1 MLPKTATPR
10 IVVLKANRLYGDM
23 ISRHI
28 KDFWRGAQVE
38 VFQKGF
44 DALDSIQ
51 ASVPDLFIAGVNV
64 DDMDGLEH
72 FEPFIDGK
80 LPILILTSHKD
91 ARTFCLLRSIRY
103 DGIYDARDEGL
114 GNLHTAMQEALAHH
128 LYVSPSIVPLLKKPK
143 NITLDALTEKEQI
156 VLSTIGDGSDDQ
168 EAGEKLGL
176 SYRTVNTHRKTIMG
190 KLGLHHKGQ
199 IMLYALQ
206 QGYVQVTPLGV
217 YRPGFQRL
225 IRDMTAAKGGPAKE
239 SASEGAA

>member
-10 IVVLKANRLYGDM
+10 IVVLKANRLYGDL

-28 KDFWRGAQVE
+28 KEYWRGAKVE

-44 DALDSIQ
+44 DALDAIQ
-51 ASVPDLFIAGVNV
+51 ACEPDLFIGGVNV
-64 DDMDGLEH
+64 EDMDGLEH
-72 FEPFIDGK
+72 FEPFIDGN
-80 LPILILTSHKD
+80 LPILIVTNHKD

-103 DGIYDARDEGL
+103 DGIYDAREEGL
-114 GNLHTAMQEALAHH
+114 ENLYTAMQEALAHH

-143 NITLDALTEKEQI
+143 NLTLDALTEKEQI

-168 EAGEKLGL
+168 QAADSLGL

-199 IMLYALQ
+199 IICYALQ
-206 QGYVQVTPLGV
+206 QGYVQITPQGV
-217 YRPGFQRL
+217 FRPGFQRR
-225 IRDMTAAKGGPAKE
+225 IRDATAAKGDADKE
-239 SASEGAA
+239 CS

>member
-51 ASVPDLFIAGVNV
+51 ASVPDMFIAGVNV

-91 ARTFCLLRSIRY
+91 ARTFCLLRSVRY
-103 DGIYDARDEGL
+103 DGIYDAREEGL
-114 GNLHTAMQEALAHH
+114 ENLHTAMQEALAHH

-168 EAGEKLGL
+168 EAADKLGL

-206 QGYVQVTPLGV
+206 QGYVHVKPQGV
-217 YRPGFQRL
+217 YRPGFQRQ
-225 IRDMTAAKGGPAKE
+225 IRDMTAAKGAPAKE
-239 SASEGAA
+239 CASEGAA

>member
-10 IVVLKANRLYGDM
+10 IVVLKANRLYADL
-23 ISRHI
+23 ICRHI
-28 KDFWRGAQVE
+28 KEYWRNATVE

-64 DDMDGLEH
+64 EDMDGLEH
-72 FEPFIDGK
+72 FEPFIDGN
-80 LPILILTSHKD
+80 LPILILTCHKD

-114 GNLHTAMQEALAHH
+114 GNLHEAIQEAMEHR
-128 LYVSPSIVPLLKKPK
+128 LYISPSLIPLLKKPK
-143 NITLDALTEKEQI
+143 KITLDSLTDKEQI

-168 EAGEKLGL
+168 EAADKLGL

-199 IMLYALQ
+199 IMCYALQ
-206 QGYVQVTPLGV
+206 QGYVHITSQGV
-217 YRPGFQRL
+217 FRPGFQRQIQSL
-225 IRDMTAAKGGPAKE
+225 TATKKSTENELA
-239 SASEGAA
+239 